1 MSHIFDALQRS
12 EDERPGGD
20 SPALF
25 EATELLRK
33 AERRATSR
41 WETSVRARKAD
52 PVERVE
58 SKTSLGL
65 LAPPSAV
72 AALQCTTQAETPP
85 AEKPHE
91 VFKHFQTLE
100 VVLNRDNRLVC
111 FTDEESLAAEA
122 FRLLGVR
129 LQHLRRDQV
138 LRKILVT
145 STIPQEGKTM
155 AAANLACTLALRTQ
169 QKVLV
174 LEGDMRRPALSKEFG
189 LGRNPGLCE
198 YLEGKLP
205 LERCIYGLEK
215 PKLWILPSGIAN
227 TNALELLQ
235 SGRLSALM
243 DQLTAWFDWI
253 IIDSPPVL
261 PLADTSVWSRLAEGI
276 LLVTRQG
283 TTDKRELKRG
293 LEALE
298 TKKLIGAVLNCSQSS
313 ENSNYYYRATN
324 AVEVSNERSI
334 N

>member
-12 EDERPGGD
+12 ENERAGTD
-20 SPALF
+20 SLASP

-33 AERRATSR
+33 AERRAASR

-52 PVERVE
+52 TVE
-58 SKTSLGL
+58 SAEGNGSVGL
-65 LAPPSAV
+65 LASPSAGP
-72 AALQCTTQAETPP
+72 AAEATTEAETSP
-85 AEKPHE
+85 AEKQRE
-91 VFKHFQTLE
+91 AFKQFQTLE
-100 VVLNRDNRLVC
+100 VALSRGNRLVC
-111 FTDEESLAAEA
+111 FTDEKSLAAEA

-129 LQHLRRDQV
+129 LQHLRRDRG
-138 LRKILVT
+138 LRKILIT
-145 STIPQEGKTM
+145 STIPQEGKSM

-169 QKVLV
+169 QKVLL
-174 LEGDMRRPALSKEFG
+174 LEGDMRRPALSQEFG

-198 YLEGKLP
+198 CLEGKLA
-205 LERCIYGLEK
+205 LEKCIYGLEK
-215 PKLWILPSGIAN
+215 PRLWILPSGIAN

-261 PLADTSVWSRLAEGI
+261 PMADTSVWSRLADGI

-283 TTDKRELKRG
+283 TTDKRQLKRG

-298 TKKLIGAVLNCSQSS
+298 TKKLIGALLNCSKISAHS
-313 ENSNYYYRATN
+313 EYYYEPSA
-324 AVEVSNERSI
+324 SQ
-334 N
+334 